1 MAHLLSYIG
10 DFLLLVNLIL
20 SISIRPKNRT
30 IIFFIVCQFCIFIV
44 QTAGT
49 ILSTLGERNLFLS
62 HYYFVGQFILLSLFY
77 YSLLN
82 KSQRRV
88 VLIAQ
93 PAVLIP
99 LAIQY
104 TVSPD
109 VYWKF
114 NHLEILLTALPII
127 AFAAFHFYNQLDGPK
142 QFHLINLSIMMY
154 LFGSTVLF
162 LAGNTVNVM
171 LNDRAR
177 ICWDL
182 NSVLYILFQLCV
194 LHELRGAYLKS
205 PIPEHG
211 ARS

>member
-20 SISIRPKNRT
+20 SILIRPKNRT
-30 IIFFIVCQFCIFIV
+30 IVFFIIYQFCIFMV

-49 ILSTLGERNLFLS
+49 ILSTIGERNLFLS
-62 HYYFVGQFILLSLFY
+62 HYYFVGQFLLLSLFY

-82 KSQRRV
+82 TGQKRII
-88 VLIAQ
+88 LLAQ

-114 NHLEILLTALPII
+114 NHLEILLTAFPII

-162 LAGNTVNVM
+162 LAGNTVNLMV
-171 LNDRAR
+171 NDRAR

-182 NSVLYILFQLCV
+182 NSILYILFQLCV
-194 LHELRGAYLKS
+194 LHELRVTYLKR
-205 PIPEHG
+205 PMPQHEAG
-211 ARS
+211 R